1 MRSATERLRGKA
13 MPIVAT
19 VMLSVML
26 GICVSA
32 PTRADEPV
40 RAVWQVQDIYFPY
53 FGLTTYYSCDGLR
66 DKVRGVLKKLDV
78 RDDYIVSI
86 AGCVDMTGAVHT
98 PSVSMVVA
106 NAVPATD
113 DTAKAFAADPKRAKL
128 LARLESKDKTPETP
142 HSDAPFDAVP
152 RQVTLYA
159 KEKSDVGASGDCELL
174 EQMQRFVFPKL
185 GVKVLKDRVSCTPG
199 QGVAGNPSLDVEL
212 LVEAK
217 AS

>member
-1 MRSATERLRGKA
+1 MRSTTQRLRGKA
-13 MPIVAT
+13 MPIVVT
-19 VMLSVML
+19 VML

-32 PTRADEPV
+32 PTHADEPV

-66 DKVRGVLKKLDV
+66 DKVRGVLKKLNV

-86 AGCVDMTGAVHT
+86 AGCADMTGVVHT
-98 PSVSMVVA
+98 PSVSMVIA

-113 DTAKAFAADPKRAKL
+113 DTAMAFAADPKRAKL
-128 LARLESKDKTPETP
+128 VARLERKGKTPETVN
-142 HSDAPFDAVP
+142 SDAPFDAVP

-159 KEKSDVGASGDCELL
+159 KERFDVGAAGDCELL
-174 EQMQRFVFPKL
+174 EQMQRVVFPKL

-199 QGVAGNPSLDVEL
+199 QGVVGNPSLDVEL
-212 LVEAK
+212 LVAAPIK
-217 AS
+217 S